1 MLMKSMENK
10 KAKHIPLR
18 MCTGCRSM
26 KEKREL
32 IRIVAAEEGV
42 VIDESYRKNGRGA
55 YICKNAECIKT
66 AQKRKALSKQLNQPV
81 GDDFYKELLDYVSG

>member
-1 MLMKSMENK
+1 MLMKRMENK

-55 YICKNAECIKT
+55 YICQNSECFN
-66 AQKRKALSKQLNQPV
+66 KAKKSKGIERALKVSIP
-81 GDDFYKELLDYVSG
+81 DEIYDAISKELI